1 MKICFPVV
9 RNEGLERR
17 VFNHFG
23 SAPMFLVVDADN
35 RTVTE
40 VVNLDQQHRHGACRP
55 LFALGG
61 QTVDAIAVGGIG
73 AGALAGLQQA
83 GLKVYQARPGTVAAN
98 LDSFAREELAELTVQ
113 QVCGGHGS
121 GHGHGH
127 GCPH

>member
-9 RNEGLERR
+9 RNEGLESP

-23 SAPMFLVVDADN
+23 SAPMFLIVDADN
-35 RTVTE
+35 RTVAE
-40 VVNLDQQHRHGACRP
+40 VVNRDQQHRHGACRP
-55 LFALGG
+55 LLALGG
-61 QTVDAIAVGGIG
+61 QAVDVIAVGGIG

-83 GLKVYQARPGTVAAN
+83 GLKVYQARAGTVAAN
-98 LDSFAREELAELTVQ
+98 LDSFARKELAELTVQ